1 MNMQRREF
9 LKTGSLAGGAL
20 GLNLL
25 GSLGLPGSLLADG
38 HSDNKKMLF
47 IFQRGGNDGIN
58 AVIPRG
64 DNEYNTTNRPTLFLR
79 ENQALDLGNGFAQ
92 LHPGLEPMMEI
103 FNSKKL
109 NGQDGPG
116 NLAVIHRVGYAGQSR
131 SHFNSQHYWE
141 NATPGDKKLDEGMF
155 YRQITETLDLTD
167 EENAFVAASLSGS
180 QMVSLRGAKPL
191 PNFRKASEFAFKG
204 SAAQNHKFLGTLPG
218 ADMRWPGGSGV
229 LGLYGGRP
237 NLPRKRYRETVH
249 RTGQLLGSTIQ
260 TLQNATKK
268 NYTPSNGANY
278 PNGSYGQ
285 RLREAAMLFKR
296 TNAKILGMN
305 IGGWDTHVGQ
315 GQLYGKHRQLLG
327 NVALAFQAFYRDM
340 QDQWDDM
347 VVVTMTEFG
356 RTSKENGSRGT
367 DHAEATA
374 MFVAGGGV
382 KGGVYNC
389 DKNTWK
395 NGDMFSTNNERYLLR
410 KTDFR
415 SVFGEIFTD
424 HFGNTQKQLNQVI
437 PTYTSG
443 KKENPKDFKKL
454 GLFA

>member
-1 MNMQRREF
+1 MNIQRRDF
-9 LKTGSLAGGAL
+9 LKTSSLASGAL
-20 GLNLL
+20 GLNIL
-25 GSLGLPGSLLADG
+25 GSLGLPQNLQADG
-38 HSDNKKMLF
+38 HAGNKKMLF

-109 NGQDGPG
+109 NGQEGPG
-116 NLAVIHRVGYAGQSR
+116 NLAVIHRVGYSGQSR

-141 NATPGDKKLDEGMF
+141 NATPGNKKLDEGMF
-155 YRQITETLDLTD
+155 YRQITKTLDLTD
-167 EENAFVAASLSGS
+167 EKNAFVAASLSGS
-180 QMVSLRGAKPL
+180 QMVSLRGSKPL
-191 PNFRKASEFAFKG
+191 PNFRKASEFAFQG
-204 SAAQNHKFLGTLPG
+204 SVNQNRKFLGTLPG
-218 ADMRWPGGSGV
+218 TDHRWPDGSGV

-260 TLQNATKK
+260 TLQDATKK
-268 NYTPSNGANY
+268 TYTPANGATY
-278 PNGSYGQ
+278 PNGNQGQ

-296 TNAKILGMN
+296 TNAKILGLN
-305 IGGWDTHVGQ
+305 IGGWDTHTSQ

-327 NVALAFQAFYRDM
+327 KVALAFQAFYRDM
-340 QDQWDDM
+340 QDQWDDI
-347 VVVTMTEFG
+347 VIVTMTEFG

-367 DHAEATA
+367 DHAEAAA

-389 DKNTWK
+389 DRNSWK
-395 NGDMFSTNNERYLLR
+395 NGDIFSTKNGRYLAR

-424 HFGNTQKQLNQVI
+424 HFGDSKKQLEQVI
-437 PTYTSG
+437 PTYNEAKG
-443 KKENPKDFKKL
+443 ENSKDFKKL